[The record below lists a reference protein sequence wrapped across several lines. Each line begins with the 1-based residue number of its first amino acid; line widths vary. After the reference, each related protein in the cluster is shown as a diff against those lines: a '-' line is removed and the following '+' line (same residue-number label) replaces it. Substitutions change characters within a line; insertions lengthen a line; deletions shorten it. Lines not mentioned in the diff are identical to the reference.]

1 MEVNFFCSYKKGLGM
16 KAISFIKKH
25 ATVMLAGA
33 AIIGFS
39 SFKIAENYNKAGLMW
54 YPVDSSGN
62 ISSTGSTSP
71 TSDCSEKELPIVCE
85 IQLESNSN
93 GTPPATHINDTELKG
108 GSVPFNDAKFRN
120 ED

>member
-1 MEVNFFCSYKKGLGM
+1 
-16 KAISFIKKH
+16 
-25 ATVMLAGA
+25 MLAGA

-39 SFKIAENYNKAGLMW
+39 SFKVAENYNKAGLMW

-71 TSDCSEKELPIVCE
+71 TSDCSEEELPIVCE